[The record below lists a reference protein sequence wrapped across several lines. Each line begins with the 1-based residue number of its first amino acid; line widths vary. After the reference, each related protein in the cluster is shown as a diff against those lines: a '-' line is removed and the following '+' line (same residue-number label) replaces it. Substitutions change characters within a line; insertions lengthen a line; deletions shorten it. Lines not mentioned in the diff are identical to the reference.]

1 MTHDDPVNNSGRR
14 VLFTRLWPWFG
25 NAHGGV
31 QRSLQIAELVKRA
44 VPDSIFNNP
53 QYLRASSLRFRGRVL
68 WESARQLRTIVGERL
83 GPRDA
88 VFLGVISGLL
98 ADNGLSPRD
107 VVVFDA
113 DRMNGKVLVAAAKK
127 RGTQV
132 IAMPQNFE
140 SLYPVDWPPRFDL
153 DQILKLMR
161 REVGWLSRVQRV
173 WAIGTLDQ
181 ELLNLFGVSAR
192 LLPYQPPANRRDEL
206 LAVRRQRA
214 EVSQDYI
221 LVMGSAANS
230 PTRTGMVEL
239 LRFLRAQPAEMP
251 VVVAGYG
258 TEKLI
263 PEAGRGVQ
271 VLGQQSDAQLRA
283 LLAGAHL
290 LWIHQGPMTGAL
302 TRITEGLVAG
312 VPILANRWAARSV
325 APNRGLIVYDA
336 LEETEELLRHPPN
349 VPTVPDIS
357 RYEGEFMADIR
368 LLSDRG
374 IQSMED

>member
-1 MTHDDPVNNSGRR
+1 MADRAEDTGRR

-44 VPDSIFNNP
+44 VPNAIFNNP
-53 QYLRASSLRFRGRVL
+53 QYLRESSLRFRGRVL
-68 WESARQLRTIVGERL
+68 WESARQLLTIVGERL

-88 VFLGVISGLL
+88 IFLGVISGLL
-98 ADNGLSPRD
+98 ADNGLSPQD

-113 DRMNGKVLVAAAKK
+113 DRTNGKVLVAAAKK

-140 SLYPVDWPPRFDL
+140 SLYPVDWPPKFDL
-153 DQILKLMR
+153 DQMLKMMR
-161 REVGWLSRVQRV
+161 REVGWLSRVRRV
-173 WAIGTLDQ
+173 WTIGTLDQ
-181 ELLNLFGVSAR
+181 ELLSLFGVSSR

-206 LAVRRQRA
+206 LVVRRQRA
-214 EVSQDYI
+214 EVSHDYI

-239 LRFLRAQPAEMP
+239 LRFLRAHPAEMRI
-251 VVVAGYG
+251 VVAGYG
-258 TEKLI
+258 TEKLV
-263 PEAGRGVQ
+263 PEAGPGVQ
-271 VLGQQSDAQLRA
+271 VLGQQSDAQLRT
-283 LLAGAHL
+283 LLTGAHL

-302 TRITEGLVAG
+302 TRISEGLVAG

-325 APNRGLIVYDA
+325 APNRGLTAYDG
-336 LEETEELLRHPPN
+336 LEETRELLKHAPN

-357 RYEGEFMADIR
+357 RYEEEFMADIR
-368 LLSDRG
+368 LLLDRG
-374 IQSMED
+374 SQSMED

>member
-1 MTHDDPVNNSGRR
+1 VAHDDRMSESGRR

-44 VPDSIFNNP
+44 VPDAIFNNP
-53 QYLRASSLRFRGRVL
+53 QYLRASSVRFRARVL

-88 VFLGVISGLL
+88 IFLGVISGLL
-98 ADNGLSPRD
+98 ADNRLSLQD
-107 VVVFDA
+107 VIVFDA
-113 DRMNGKVLVAAAKK
+113 DRMNGKVLLAAAKK

-140 SLYPVDWPPRFDL
+140 ALYPVDWPPRFDL

-161 REVGWLSRVQRV
+161 REVGWLSRVKRV

-181 ELLNLFGVSAR
+181 ELLNLFGVPAR
-192 LLPYQPPANRRDEL
+192 LLPYQPPANRRDDL
-206 LAVRRQRA
+206 LSVRQQRA
-214 EVSQDYI
+214 KVSQDHI

-239 LRFLRAQPAEMP
+239 LRFLRAHPLAMP
-251 VVVAGYG
+251 VVVAGFG
-258 TEKLI
+258 TENLI
-263 PEAGRGVQ
+263 PEAGPGVQ
-271 VLGQQSDAQLRA
+271 VVGAQSDASLQT

-302 TRITEGLVAG
+302 TRITEGLFAG

-325 APNRGLIVYDA
+325 APNRGLVVYDR
-336 LEETEELLRHPPN
+336 LEETGELLRHSPN
-349 VPTVPDIS
+349 IPTVPDIS
-357 RYEGEFMADIR
+357 RYEEEFVADIR
-368 LLSDRG
+368 LLSDHCKK
-374 IQSMED
+374 SMGD